1 MASCYTLFLLVVWT
15 TWWKITAVLAY
26 KCKTR
31 VYYLAWHETPYHFYF
46 YFILWRESLYCHY
59 NIIYYYFAKVRL
71 LGSMMSFRH
80 LFIYLF
86 IVESYEDGTFYGRW
100 QNPNWLAVRTNK
112 FLYFLEDFWF
122 AFLHVRCLMP
132 SRASR
137 DFLSLFF
144 YVYWGDIY
152 LMYQIRNFV

>member
-1 MASCYTLFLLVVWT
+1 MASCYTLILLVVWT

-26 KCKTR
+26 KWQDTCILFGVTWNA
-31 VYYLAWHETPYHFYF
+31 VPFLFLFYSVT
-46 YFILWRESLYCHY
+46 ESLYCHY

-71 LGSMMSFRH
+71 IGAIMSFRH

-86 IVESYEDGTFYGRW
+86 IVESYEDVTFYGRW

-132 SRASR
+132 SWASR

-144 YVYWGDIY
+144 LCILRGHIFNVS
-152 LMYQIRNFV
+152 NS